1 MTKRLGRCLAVGL
14 AGVVLLLAG
23 LSWDSLMHA
32 SDPTLAAREGIFAW
46 RNPGHVL
53 LGLGMGTVMVGL
65 LGASFTALALATN
78 PFWSRPGV
86 RRALMAGSTAL
97 VLASAAITSWS
108 STAGH
113 RHAAIEAAHSH
124 GDAQLAAPAGHA
136 GGAGNHSDGNTH
148 NGIAPHLDTTAPAAG
163 HGAHPEAAPGAPGRV
178 AAGAPHD
185 HAAAAGHGT
194 PPPAP
199 SAAHDH
205 DTPAGTP
212 TAGHDHAPA
221 PPAAEAAPPALGPED
236 GHDHDA
242 GTAPAPAPVPGEV
255 TAVRWGPFVLPPAGA
270 GGDADHASVVIPDG
284 PKPCTGCYLVG
295 IEPDLVYADGRSAN
309 LDSGVMLH
317 HAVFFASDR
326 VDATCGGARGF
337 GELGERFFAAGNE
350 RTGGVL
356 PAGFGYHVTDA
367 PWNGAFH
374 VMNHSAVPQTVFVEL
389 RTRWVRDG
397 VQPVR
402 PVWLDMGNCG
412 ASEYDVPAGRSS
424 RHWTWTS
431 NLTGRVLSAGGHV
444 HDGGVRTTLTNAT
457 TGQRLCTSWAAY
469 NTKPAYMGSV
479 DTMSVCAWDSL
490 GTIRAGEE
498 LDLEALYDTPAGVP
512 DAMGIMLAYVVETND
527 LAAGTPAPPEVTGD
541 VPPPPSSTPPPEGHH
556 PH

>member
-1 MTKRLGRCLAVGL
+1 MTRRLGRYLAVGL

-23 LSWDSLMHA
+23 LAWDSVMHA
-32 SDPTLAAREGIFAW
+32 SDPSLAAREGIFTW
-46 RNPGHVL
+46 RNPGHAL

-65 LGASFTALALATN
+65 LGASFTALSMAN
-78 PFWSRPGV
+78 HPVWSRPGV
-86 RRALMAGSTAL
+86 RRALLAGSTAL
-97 VLASAAITSWS
+97 VLTSAAVTSWS
-108 STAGH
+108 SASGH
-113 RHAAIEAAHSH
+113 RHAGVQAVHGH
-124 GDAQLAAPAGHA
+124 GDAELAAPSAHADGGVRPEGVSAGAGAASHLDAVSPAPAHGPHPDSGAATPGRVATGTAHGHA
-136 GGAGNHSDGNTH
+136 GSAEPEAAPVPSATHAHDGAAAT
-148 NGIAPHLDTTAPAAG
+148 PAAG
-163 HGAHPEAAPGAPGRV
+163 HEH
-178 AAGAPHD
+178 
-185 HAAAAGHGT
+185 T
-194 PPPAP
+194 PPPAE
-199 SAAHDH
+199 
-205 DTPAGTP
+205 G
-212 TAGHDHAPA
+212 APA
-221 PPAAEAAPPALGPED
+221 PGAD
-236 GHDHDA
+236 HGHDPA
-242 GTAPAPAPVPGEV
+242 PRPAPAPVPGEV

-270 GGDADHASVVIPDG
+270 GGDADHADVVIPDG

-295 IEPDLVYADGRSAN
+295 IEPDLVYADGTSAN
-309 LDSGVMLH
+309 LDTGVMLH
-317 HAVFFASDR
+317 HAVFFASDK

-356 PAGFGYHVTDA
+356 PAGFGYQVSDG
-367 PWNGAFH
+367 PWNGVFH
-374 VMNHSAVPQTVFVEL
+374 VMNHSAVPRTVFVEL

-412 ASEYDVPAGRSS
+412 TSEYEVPAGRSS

-444 HDGGVRTTLTNAT
+444 HDGGVRTVMTNAT

-490 GTIRAGEE
+490 GTIRAGEG
-498 LDLEALYDTPAGVP
+498 LDLEAFYDTPTAIP
-512 DAMGIMLAYVVETND
+512 DAMGIMLAYVVETDD
-527 LAAGTPAPPEVTGD
+527 LAAGTPAPAEVTGD
-541 VPPPPSSTPPPEGHH
+541 IPPPPSSTPPPEGHH